1 MSTQG
6 PFEHVRSAIAT
17 LHAVVD
23 DLDCRELDGP
33 GARTLLDLF
42 KTVVRLGTAGTA
54 FTAVRVDETRAYR
67 ASGHKTA
74 GDYLAAKTGT
84 SASAA
89 YGLIAT
95 AQALDELP
103 TTNEAFRKGALSE
116 AQARA
121 ISSTARLAPHAEV
134 ELLHTA
140 ATSTLKGLRD
150 KCARVRAAAEPDDSA
165 WARRIHESRFH
176 RRWTSSDGAACGEY
190 RLAPE
195 KAAKFWA
202 ALDAH
207 QDRIFR
213 AARSAGRRESSEAY
227 AADALVAL
235 ADGGPCKPIETRLL
249 ADAAAIER
257 GSVEPGERCEIV
269 GVGPVSVTAAR
280 ALLTDARVVTM
291 LRDGDNIAA
300 VSSPNRTIPAALR
313 RWLETTYPNC
323 AVTGCDVDQ
332 GLEID
337 HIVAYSEVHE
347 TRRDNTWRVCPY
359 HHDLKTYFG
368 WKVAGAPG
376 TWELVPPEGA
386 NGDPDPPP

>member
-1 MSTQG
+1 VSTPG
-6 PFEHVRSAIAT
+6 PHEQVRSAIAT

-23 DLDCRELDGP
+23 GLDCRELDGP

-54 FTAVRVDETRAYR
+54 FAAVRVDETRAYR
-67 ASGHKTA
+67 ESGHKTA
-74 GDYLAAKTGT
+74 GDYLAARTGT

-103 TTNEAFRKGALSE
+103 TTNEAFRTGALSE

-121 ISSTARLAPHAEV
+121 VSSTARLAPHAEA

-140 ATSTLKGLRD
+140 ATSTLKGLRER
-150 KCARVRAAAEPDDSA
+150 CARVRAAAEPDDTD
-165 WARRIHESRFH
+165 WARRIYESRFH
-176 RRWTSSDGAACGEY
+176 RRWTSADGAACGEY

-213 AARSAGRRESSEAY
+213 AARAKGLRESSEAY
-227 AADALVAL
+227 AADALVIL
-235 ADGGPCKPIETRLL
+235 AEDGPCKPIETRLL
-249 ADAAAIER
+249 ADATAIER
-257 GSVEPGERCEIV
+257 GNVEPGERCEIL

-291 LRDGDNIAA
+291 LREGDEIAA
-300 VSSPNRTIPAALR
+300 ISSPNRTIPAALR
-313 RWLETTYPNC
+313 RWLETNYPTC
-323 AVTGCDVDQ
+323 GVKGCDVDH

-337 HIVAYSEVHE
+337 HVVDYAEVRE
-347 TRRDNTWRVCPY
+347 TTRDNTWRVCPN

-368 WKVAGAPG
+368 WKVIGAPG